1 MTSRSKPRG
10 LSREEEVELA
20 KSNKKVKDGHHV
32 GFKDGSSESGH
43 SQDQQTEWGSLK
55 KSFRDKL
62 VGVILGAY
70 AKAFDFIDFM
80 EAGDEAKSDE
90 EVEDLREGLVTVTL
104 TRETKRRIRG
114 PW

>member
-1 MTSRSKPRG
+1 MPDR
-10 LSREEEVELA
+10 
-20 KSNKKVKDGHHV
+20 
-32 GFKDGSSESGH
+32 SSENGH